1 MEKTIF
7 LIVYIGKW
15 TIHCVVHIIH
25 CLTPIEPQR
34 MSGIVLGFVDLNEN
48 PIDEFNTTLKFE
60 DVHTKGSLL
69 FSKRPSNF
77 ITYGLTSA

>member
-1 MEKTIF
+1 
-7 LIVYIGKW
+7 
-15 TIHCVVHIIH
+15 
-25 CLTPIEPQR
+25 